1 MRYVSTRG
9 DSARPPFATV
19 LLEGPA
25 PDGGLYLPEEWPQ
38 ARSASTYPETVAAA
52 LRPFVTPDPVADDL
66 AALAEAAFVDFRHPD
81 IAPLRTMG
89 DDLHVLELFWGPTLS
104 FKDHGMQ
111 MLGLLFDAVLARQ
124 NRRVTVL
131 GATSGDTGSAAIAA
145 CSGRPNLD
153 VVILY
158 PDGRVTEFQRRQMT
172 TVPDANVQAVAVE
185 GNFDDCQDLVKQAF
199 ADQSL
204 TKELV
209 AVNSIN
215 FARVAAQAG
224 YYRWAAGQ
232 LGSVEVD
239 FSVPT
244 GNFGNAF
251 TGWAA
256 KRTGAGVGRLTIAN
270 NENHGLTDLVR
281 TGTLRLSSVNQTLSP
296 SMDVGIP
303 SNLERYLFELS
314 GRDPAQVREWQTE
327 LRLRGEIVLEPSLHR
342 HLQQDFQAM
351 WTDDSTSLTTIKQ
364 VYEEWGILL
373 DPHSA
378 VGYAAA
384 VANKRPGV
392 PMVALATADPAKFA
406 PAVRAAIGV
415 EPPIPAAFDTLLT
428 ATERLQRIPNEYEA
442 LASLL
447 VA

>member
-1 MRYVSTRG
+1 MRYLSTRG
-9 DSARPPFATV
+9 DAVHPPFATV

-38 ARSASTYPETVAAA
+38 VPAASSYPEAVAAA
-52 LRPFVTPDPVADDL
+52 LRPFVSPDPLGDDL
-66 AALAEAAFVDFRHPD
+66 AALAEAAYVDFRHPE
-81 IAPLRTMG
+81 IAPLRSTG
-89 DDLHVLELFWGPTLS
+89 DDLHILELFWGPTLS
-104 FKDHGMQ
+104 FKDHAMQ

-158 PDGRVTEFQRRQMT
+158 PEGRITEFQRRQMT

-204 TKELV
+204 TTELV

-224 YYRWAAGQ
+224 YYRWAADQ
-232 LGSVEVD
+232 LGSAEVD

-244 GNFGNAF
+244 GNFGNVF
-251 TGWAA
+251 SGWAA

-281 TGTLRLSSVNQTLSP
+281 TGTFRLSSVNQTLSP

-314 GRDPAQVREWQTE
+314 GRDPVQVRRWQTE
-327 LRLRGEIVLEPSLHR
+327 LRQRGEIALEPSLLR
-342 HLQQDFQAM
+342 LLQGDFQAM
-351 WTDDSTSLTTIKQ
+351 WTDDSISLMTIKQ
-364 VYEEWGILL
+364 VYEESGILL

-378 VGYAAA
+378 VGYVAA

-392 PMVALATADPAKFA
+392 AMVSLATADPAKFA
-406 PAVRAAIGV
+406 PAVLAAIGV
-415 EPPIPAAFDTLLT
+415 EPPIPSGFERLLT